1 MTEKRCNSCR
11 IQIYCKY
18 KTCDEC
24 REKNRLKF
32 WNLSPEE
39 RQRQREWH
47 ANKYR
52 TDAAWRA
59 QKKMEVTTRAKTNA
73 LCSECDK
80 TLKYGSMNAHKQCCR
95 GGIEKTILQQLLELS
110 LGLKR
115 V

>member
-1 MTEKRCNSCR
+1 MTEKWCNSCK

-32 WNLSPEE
+32 WKLSDKE
-39 RQRQREWH
+39 RQQMREWH

-59 QKKMEVTTRAKTNA
+59 QKKMEVTTRAKTSVV
-73 LCSECDK
+73 CSECDK
-80 TLKYGSMNAHKQCCR
+80 TLQYGSMNAHKKCCKGR
-95 GGIEKTILQQLLELS
+95 VQKTTLQQLLELS
-110 LGLKR
+110 LGLER
-115 V
+115 S